1 MSPPAMVTVTQP
13 ANSPSSS
20 SSVSRTTTASGG
32 AGTSASTGTAADS
45 LFEPSVEMMVN
56 DFDDERTLEEEE
68 ALAAT
73 EAEDPSAELSNLQ
86 RVFLGG
92 GCLVCL
98 YFADLLILL

>member
-1 MSPPAMVTVTQP
+1 MSPPDMVTVTQP

-20 SSVSRTTTASGG
+20 SSVSRTTTTS
-32 AGTSASTGTAADS
+32 AGTSSTAADS

-73 EAEDPSAELSNLQ
+73 ESEDPSAELSNLQ
-86 RVFLGG
+86 RVNIYHLCVSCGIYDNF
-92 GCLVCL
+92 
-98 YFADLLILL
+98 YMF